1 MTDKISQKLQ
11 ELSKHPQSESKA
23 QTRSAKHVDD
33 EEAVSY
39 THLDVYKRQI
49 VALVILG
56 WEGPLGIPKI
66 HIF

>member
-1 MTDKISQKLQ
+1 MRQDLATVF
-11 ELSKHPQSESKA
+11 
-23 QTRSAKHVDD
+23 SAKT
-33 EEAVSY
+33 SN
-39 THLDVYKRQI
+39 VYYRVENLYFDPKFHHYLTI